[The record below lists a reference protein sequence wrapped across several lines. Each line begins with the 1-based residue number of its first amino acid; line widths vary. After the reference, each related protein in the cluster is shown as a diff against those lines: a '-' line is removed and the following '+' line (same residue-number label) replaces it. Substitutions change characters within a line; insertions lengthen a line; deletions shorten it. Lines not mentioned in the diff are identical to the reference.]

1 MTETFAPR
9 LPKWP
14 FFFGDLCL
22 LVLAWFIADRYGTA
36 FGLGPMGLCL
46 AAVALGAWVCILPYL
61 KDHQAL
67 LKMAEA
73 NTLSTAVAQLQNIEQ
88 IKNQIANSTSQ
99 WQFVQDESKRTVA
112 AAKEIADRM
121 KAETR
126 EFCAFL
132 EKANETEKAH
142 LRLEVE
148 KLRRSEGEWLQV
160 VVRMLDHIYALHQA
174 GSRSGQPGL
183 ISQLNQFQH
192 ACRDAARR
200 VGLIAFAPARHDKFE
215 PKTQQLADDSVQPRP
230 GALITE
236 ALATGYSFQGHLIR
250 KALVTLKPDTQPELP
265 LTAALPSETH
275 VPTPAMAAEPTEPQ
289 PSEAPQPVGAA

>member
-1 MTETFAPR
+1 MTESFAPR

-22 LVLAWFIADRYGTA
+22 LVLAWFIASRYGTA
-36 FGLGPMGLCL
+36 FGLGLMGICL
-46 AAVALGAWVCILPYL
+46 AAVALGAWISIVPYL
-61 KDHQAL
+61 RDHQAL

-73 NTLSTAVAQLQNIEQ
+73 NTLSTSVAQLQNIEQ

-99 WQFVQDESKRTVA
+99 WQFVQDESKKTVTA
-112 AAKEIADRM
+112 AREIADRM

-126 EFCAFL
+126 EFCTFL

-160 VVRMLDHIYALHQA
+160 LVRILDHIYALNQA

-200 VGLIAFAPARHDKFE
+200 VGLISFAPARNDKFE
-215 PKTQQLADDSVQPRP
+215 PKTQQLADDSVQPRS
-230 GALITE
+230 GTLIIE

-250 KALVTLKPDTQPELP
+250 KALVTLKPDNQPELP
-265 LTAALPSETH
+265 LTALPSETQA
-275 VPTPAMAAEPTEPQ
+275 PATALAAEPEPH
-289 PSEAPQPVGAA
+289 SAETPQPVGAA